1 MTSNHTHFST
11 PRGRM
16 RAALA
21 LAALAALAAVTGC
34 ASVTTARVALPGGWT
49 ATETVAFEGVGGARR
64 LTVSVGGLSARVERS
79 ADRVTLF
86 DRADIDRAAL
96 RLVVTPDPGPA
107 RSLACRARRTTL
119 TLGVGSP
126 QPLELRCQAE
136 DGSPRLQLDESRE
149 AAGTRVVHQGRWT
162 QGAQAL
168 QIGSLHRLAGAG
180 WLSPEPVG
188 YRLADP
194 QGRVL
199 AILDLAGG
207 TPRVVWPAGGP
218 DSPWREAVLEAS
230 LVLALWWDP
239 ARAG

>member
-1 MTSNHTHFST
+1 MTSNHTHFT
-11 PRGRM
+11 APLGRM
-16 RAALA
+16 RAVLA
-21 LAALAALAAVTGC
+21 LAALTAFTGC
-34 ASVTTARVALPGGWT
+34 AGVTTARVALPEGWT
-49 ATETVAFEGVGGARR
+49 ATETVEVAGAGGARR
-64 LTVSVGGLSARVERS
+64 LNVSAGGLSARVERS

-86 DRADIDRAAL
+86 DRADIDRATL
-96 RLVVTPDPGPA
+96 RLVVTPDQGPT

-119 TLGVGSP
+119 TLGIVTGSP
-126 QPLELRCQAE
+126 QPLDLRCQAE
-136 DGSPRLQLDESRE
+136 DGSPRLQLDESRTNM
-149 AAGTRVVHQGRWT
+149 GTRVTHQGRWT
-162 QGAQAL
+162 QGAQVL

-180 WLSPEPVG
+180 WPSSEPVG
-188 YRLADP
+188 YQLADP

-218 DSPWREAVLEAS
+218 AGPWREAVLEAS